1 MRKSFSIVFSAV
13 LLLIGSAQ
21 GTWAQKAKVY
31 DLGHYP
37 GGTWAEAWDISN
49 SGVVVGMGDI
59 ASGYLRPIG
68 VPLLGPKA
76 GQWFDLG
83 TLGGEGTGTLFEDV
97 MCMAITDAGM
107 IVGHAVTAGGDVHA
121 FAWTPKSG
129 MVDIGTLEGHPF
141 SLAYGVNKAGT
152 LIVGLSGSAWLTED
166 AVPVVWT
173 PKVVWKSGVPTT
185 IWNIEKLDTKGFEAD
200 TYWYAVGVN
209 NFGQIVGT
217 TTEPDGVEITVLW
230 NPAPDGKGWNIVKLP
245 GSSDYPYAWP
255 NDINE
260 KGEIVGAVA
269 SPDSGT
275 ALPALWRKGS
285 PSGNIWNLTVL
296 PTLSGLPQGWN
307 VAWGI
312 NRLGDIVG
320 VSNDADW
327 NWFSARWS
335 TKDPTFVQPLAFPAA
350 LEPGAWSLA
359 LKVNDNGIAAGGYGS
374 ETISEDMFAVQLH

>member
-1 MRKSFSIVFSAV
+1 MRRLFSIVFSAV

-21 GTWAQKAKVY
+21 GSRAQKAKVY

-37 GGTWAEAWDISN
+37 GGTWAEAWGISN
-49 SGVVVGMGDI
+49 SGVVVGAGDI
-59 ASGYLRPIG
+59 ASGYTRPIG

-83 TLGGEGTGTLFEDV
+83 TLGGEGIETQV
-97 MCMAITDAGM
+97 MCMAITDTGM

-129 MVDIGTLEGHPF
+129 VVDIGTLGGNSF

-152 LIVGLSGSAWLTED
+152 LIVGLSGSGWFTED
-166 AVPVVWT
+166 TVPVVWT
-173 PKVVWKSGVPTT
+173 PKVVLTSGGPTT
-185 IWNIEKLDTKGFEAD
+185 TWNIEKLDTKGFEAD
-200 TYWYAVGVN
+200 TYWVGVGVN
-209 NFGQIVGT
+209 NFGQIVG
-217 TTEPDGVEITVLW
+217 DAWDDSVGAQITVLW

-245 GSSDYPYAWP
+245 VPSDYPNSWP

-260 KGEIVGAVA
+260 NGEIVGAVA
-269 SPDSGT
+269 SPDGGT

-296 PTLSGLPQGWN
+296 PTLSGSPQGWN

-312 NRLGDIVG
+312 NRRGDIVG

-335 TKDPTFVQPLAFPAA
+335 TKDPTFVRPLAFPAA
-350 LEPGAWSLA
+350 LEPGAWSVA
-359 LKVNDNGIAAGGYGS
+359 TKVNDNGVAAGGYAS
-374 ETISEDMFAVQLH
+374 DTIPENMFAVQLH